1 MMGKRKEKNEGRGSE
16 GIERWH
22 ESQTDGVE
30 VSEWAR
36 TFDLI
41 LHFNA
46 MWLLWLSN
54 YGRLHFFM

>member
-36 TFDLI
+36 TAEFHIEGQSKSFRIDLI
-41 LHFNA
+41 LH
-46 MWLLWLSN
+46 
-54 YGRLHFFM
+54 